1 MQVAAALNVQQ
12 FRSAAA
18 ASMQNPYMKNVGGG
32 GQSISGKNNLYVN
45 HWNKDTKSILRIV
58 ILGTLLS

>member
-45 HWNKDTKSILRIV
+45 H
-58 ILGTLLS
+58 